1 MNLNVFLNCPP
12 SHIHQGILDV
22 EISSNLQRL
31 FYAIQVEIFGP
42 EKMKMLYYLYF
53 IWSPNLT
60 DFDLKNK
67 PPFNQLHSI
76 SMRML
81 SYVYICAS
89 IFSIPMIRNIRYRRD
104 QRQLEE
110 EEEIWFN
117 EEDDFSDVVP
127 TSKADIETYSMHSP
141 AI

>member
-1 MNLNVFLNCPP
+1 M
-12 SHIHQGILDV
+12 
-22 EISSNLQRL
+22 
-31 FYAIQVEIFGP
+31 
-42 EKMKMLYYLYF
+42 
-53 IWSPNLT
+53 
-60 DFDLKNK
+60 
-67 PPFNQLHSI
+67 PPFNQLYSI
-76 SMRML
+76 SMRVL

-89 IFSIPMIRNIRYRRD
+89 FFSIPMIRNIRYRRD

-141 AI
+141 ESIRLINLHFL